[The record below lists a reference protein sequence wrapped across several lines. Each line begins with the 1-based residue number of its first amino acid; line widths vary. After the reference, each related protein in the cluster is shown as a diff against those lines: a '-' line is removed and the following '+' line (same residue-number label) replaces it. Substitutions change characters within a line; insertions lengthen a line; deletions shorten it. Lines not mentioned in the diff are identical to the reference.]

1 MTPIIFLRP
10 FISIFPLLSVES
22 SFRRLFM
29 KGIDNVAF
37 SEHLRYYTSTHFG
50 AFFSPLY
57 HVTRDSIHK
66 IVTYETVLFPSSISL
81 PLISGGETR
90 IHPYKDRNAIANT
103 KYLFNALFIF
113 FSFGENT
120 RNIRIID
127 NQYRIKIQHAR
138 RFRFRQIHIYIDGW
152 RRDEAERSF

>member
-1 MTPIIFLRP
+1 MSHFRSIHSFWCIILP
-10 FISIFPLLSVES
+10 
-22 SFRRLFM
+22 
-29 KGIDNVAF
+29 
-37 SEHLRYYTSTHFG
+37 
-50 AFFSPLY
+50 
-57 HVTRDSIHK
+57 DSIHN

-152 RRDEAERSF
+152 RRDEAERSFKWANFQSWLNHLKLLNNPRRKRSPEDRSQRD